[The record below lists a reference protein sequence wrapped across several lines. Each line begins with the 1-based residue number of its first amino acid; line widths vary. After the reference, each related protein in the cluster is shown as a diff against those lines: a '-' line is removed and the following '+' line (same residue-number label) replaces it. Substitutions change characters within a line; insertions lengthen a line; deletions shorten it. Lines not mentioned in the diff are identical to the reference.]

1 MANYSG
7 IDISNWQGSIDFSE
21 VRNAGV
27 QLVYIQ
33 ATEGN
38 FYTDP
43 YLQEFY
49 EGAKDNGLLVGFYHF
64 YSPAVSAQEQADYF
78 TNAISG
84 LTSDCVLILDLEE
97 AGGYSASDLS
107 SIAVDFL
114 KIVEN
119 DSKLKAGIYSY
130 ASFANNNITT
140 GYGLEE
146 YPLWIAEYGSSAPE
160 SNSIWG
166 SSYAGWQYS
175 DTGNISG
182 ISTNV
187 DLDIFNDGILL
198 DSSRTISGNRKS
210 ESTQGGVKY
219 YVVQAGDTLSTIAAK
234 FGTTVANLVAIN
246 NISNPNLI
254 YVGEVL
260 KIYSNTPIVNR
271 SKSFST
277 TYVVKEGDTLSGI
290 ALSFGTTV
298 SELVQLND
306 IANPNLIYP
315 GEVLKIPIN
324 QGIKSGSSANQ
335 YSKTYVVQ
343 SGDTLSEIAA
353 RYDTTVQYLARI
365 NGITNPNLIY
375 SGQILKI

>member
-119 DSKLKAGIYSY
+119 DSKLKAGIYTY

-219 YVVQAGDTLSTIAAK
+219 YVVQAGDTLS
-234 FGTTVANLVAIN
+234 
-246 NISNPNLI
+246 
-254 YVGEVL
+254 
-260 KIYSNTPIVNR
+260 
-271 SKSFST
+271 
-277 TYVVKEGDTLSGI
+277 GI

-335 YSKTYVVQ
+335 
-343 SGDTLSEIAA
+343 
-353 RYDTTVQYLARI
+353 
-365 NGITNPNLIY
+365 
-375 SGQILKI
+375 